1 MKDNCSL
8 IFSLFILIFI
18 IFDTKVFKLHYQHRK
33 IHRID
38 LQLN

>member
-18 IFDTKVFKLHYQHRK
+18 IFDTKVFKLHHQHRK
-33 IHRID
+33 IHPID

>member
-18 IFDTKVFKLHYQHRK
+18 IFDTKVFKLHQHRK